1 MELSLNS
8 QCEPIIWQNT
18 LVVGELVC
26 TLALK
31 TQWSLS
37 SGAAQE
43 VVLDHTEYREYKD
56 PNRLEVLFTYYAMS
70 L

>member
-1 MELSLNS
+1 M
-8 QCEPIIWQNT
+8 
-18 LVVGELVC
+18 LVVGELVR

-37 SGAAQE
+37 GGAAQE

-56 PNRLEVLFTYYAMS
+56 PIRLEVLFTYYAMS